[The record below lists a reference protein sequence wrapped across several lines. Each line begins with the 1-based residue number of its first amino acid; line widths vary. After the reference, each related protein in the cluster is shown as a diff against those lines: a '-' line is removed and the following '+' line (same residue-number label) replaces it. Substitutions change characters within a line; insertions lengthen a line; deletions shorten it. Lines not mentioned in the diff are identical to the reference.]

1 MVVAEM
7 VVVCGRMGGLPN
19 ENGYGGV
26 QGGVEWWKNGCGRPD
41 VRARGPDVRGLE
53 LSSALLDAS
62 ARPWPWGLVH
72 LQALLRS
79 GLLHT

>member
-1 MVVAEM
+1 M

-41 VRARGPDVRGLE
+41 VRARGRMSGPGRMSGVPE
-53 LSSALLDAS
+53 ATKNS
-62 ARPWPWGLVH
+62 
-72 LQALLRS
+72 LQSVVL
-79 GLLHT
+79 GPKFVGFCG